1 MRGPSSTLGAG
12 AAADEEGT
20 AEADEGGAGDVAE
33 TAETDA
39 EEDAALGVGGAARA
53 EPFPSQAA
61 ASRARTVVTGS
72 VLRTR

>member
-20 AEADEGGAGDVAE
+20 AAEADAGGAGDVAE

-39 EEDAALGVGGAARA
+39 EDAASGVGGAARA

-61 ASRARTVVTGS
+61 ASRARAVVTWS